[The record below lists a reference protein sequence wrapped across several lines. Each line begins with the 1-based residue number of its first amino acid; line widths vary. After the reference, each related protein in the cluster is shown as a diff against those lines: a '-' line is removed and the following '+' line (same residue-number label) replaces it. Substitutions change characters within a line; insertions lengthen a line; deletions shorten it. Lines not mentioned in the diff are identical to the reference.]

1 MAQSMAMLVLTRAH
15 GMIVEKDCWLQG
27 AWKIP
32 RQEGGFRRCAYQAVY
47 DAAQDLGMPAS
58 GAFKV
63 LMKVLG
69 DGRRAAI
76 KRLPVFNDGAS
87 HEDVVKLFELAIED
101 A

>member
-15 GMIVEKDCWLQG
+15 GMIVEKDFWLQG
-27 AWKIP
+27 AWKRP
-32 RQEGGFRRCAYQAVY
+32 LGNSGFRRCAYQAVY
-47 DAAQDLGMPAS
+47 DAAQELGLPAS
-58 GAFKV
+58 GAFRI

-76 KRLPVFNDGAS
+76 KVLPVFNDGAS
-87 HEDVVKLFELAIED
+87 HDEVLKLFKLAIED

>member
-1 MAQSMAMLVLTRAH
+1 MAQSTARIVLTRAC
-15 GMIVEKDCWLQG
+15 GMIAEKDCWLQG
-27 AWKIP
+27 AWKRP
-32 RQEGGFRRCAYQAVY
+32 RENGGFRRCAYQAVY
-47 DAAQDLGMPAS
+47 DAAQETGLPAS
-58 GAFKV
+58 GSFKI

-87 HEDVVKLFELAIED
+87 HEEVLKLFELAIGD

>member
-1 MAQSMAMLVLTRAH
+1 MLVLTRAQ

-27 AWKIP
+27 TWKAP
-32 RQEGGFRRCAYQAVY
+32 RENGGYRRCAYQAVY
-47 DAAQDLGMPAS
+47 DAAQDLGLPAS
-58 GAFKV
+58 GAFKI

-87 HEDVVKLFELAIED
+87 HEEVLKLFELAIGD